1 MAELRAYIQQLRNDP
16 SLNDEQVEM
25 KIAEFQRNGAP
36 EPVPEPVEEVSEP
49 EPVPEPVEEVSEP
62 EPVPEPVEEV
72 SEPEPVPEPIEEV
85 SEPEPVYMDTDEP
98 EVEEI
103 A

>member
-1 MAELRAYIQQLRNDP
+1 MAELRAYIQQLRKDP
-16 SLNDEQVEM
+16 SLNEEQTEI
-25 KIAEFQRNGAP
+25 KIAEFLRNGA
-36 EPVPEPVEEVSEP
+36 
-49 EPVPEPVEEVSEP
+49 P

-85 SEPEPVYMDTDEP
+85 SEPEPVDMDTDEP